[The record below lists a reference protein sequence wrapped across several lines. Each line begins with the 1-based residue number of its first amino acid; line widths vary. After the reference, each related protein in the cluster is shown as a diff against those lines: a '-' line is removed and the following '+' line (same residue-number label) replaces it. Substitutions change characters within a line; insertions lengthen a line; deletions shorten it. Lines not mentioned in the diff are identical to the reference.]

1 MRRVPKMRLLLPL
14 LVLTLTLPALAQ
26 NVPLDALLRGGR
38 IHYDG
43 QRFERAKEQFTKALD
58 QYGAGADNSTLAQIH
73 TWLGLCEA
81 QLRNFSAAAEHFA
94 VALDADSAC
103 AAKIRKDEQ
112 RQYYAW
118 TALINRTREEH
129 NADQP
134 DSALRYALAALK
146 VDPAKSQTYTLMA
159 NAYSALG
166 RHEEMRGVAEQ
177 LLKLDAGA
185 AEAYSLLGL
194 YFLQKPES
202 LWLTPEAKVG
212 RWDSAA
218 YYYNQAIAQYEKRFS
233 EAKSVLAQ
241 KLKLDDQSRLDQVA
255 WRLVALSR
263 KQDQNEL
270 KLYIE
275 KDLAAARQL
284 VEVAALASQLFFSAN
299 NLNVASARAGT
310 AMLRAAAETKGEQS
324 ERFRGQAEA
333 LFSRAV
339 EYDSTDF
346 TALFDLGI
354 AQYQAGKDAQ
364 AEGSLLRV
372 VEGGIVPLAS
382 LPDALADELLA
393 LITPAAAQA
402 GYLQSAGPTAA
413 RTDSVLLSQGR
424 TAAGYNWLYFP
435 ELKKTGDF
443 TAASR
448 ADLPGMFLSVLPPQ
462 LLEQVYLWL
471 GSSQTGLASGMDPVK
486 DKEARLAKFNQAIV
500 NLELTLKLDPRSAD
514 AYQNLGICYR
524 EIDQKNKAL
533 DAFENADRIRKGR

>member
-112 RQYYAW
+112 WQDYAW

-284 VEVAALASQLFFSAN
+284 VEVAALAVSS
-299 NLNVASARAGT
+299 S
-310 AMLRAAAETKGEQS
+310 S
-324 ERFRGQAEA
+324 
-333 LFSRAV
+333 
-339 EYDSTDF
+339 
-346 TALFDLGI
+346 
-354 AQYQAGKDAQ
+354 
-364 AEGSLLRV
+364 
-372 VEGGIVPLAS
+372 P
-382 LPDALADELLA
+382 
-393 LITPAAAQA
+393 
-402 GYLQSAGPTAA
+402 
-413 RTDSVLLSQGR
+413 RT
-424 TAAGYNWLYFP
+424 T
-435 ELKKTGDF
+435 
-443 TAASR
+443 
-448 ADLPGMFLSVLPPQ
+448 
-462 LLEQVYLWL
+462 
-471 GSSQTGLASGMDPVK
+471 
-486 DKEARLAKFNQAIV
+486 
-500 NLELTLKLDPRSAD
+500 
-514 AYQNLGICYR
+514 
-524 EIDQKNKAL
+524 
-533 DAFENADRIRKGR
+533 